1 MKIVTI
7 SAVVSAIISAIVSQ
21 FHNLPSD
28 IIEWLNGN
36 QGFCMILLTIGLVYF
51 SYRTCKI
58 AAKNIKTMREIEQER
73 CRPYMMLKTGIV
85 APCYC
90 KISLINLGS
99 SPAYD
104 IVVKS
109 NPIFCSSF
117 ANSEKTPIYFL
128 NNRLASIGPRG
139 ELSCIFEA
147 LHDKGVC
154 KKYEGSI
161 EYRDSKGKIY
171 NEIFVVDYSIYGK
184 RGDTL
189 PTENMTNDI
198 SLNLERINSTL
209 ISLKNMIP
217 KNKGGTTNGN

>member
-28 IIEWLNGN
+28 IIKWLDDK
-36 QGFCMILLTIGLVYF
+36 QGFCMVLLTIGLVYF

-73 CRPYMMLKTGIV
+73 YRPYMMLKTGVV

-90 KISLINLGS
+90 KISLINLGKL
-99 SPAYD
+99 PAYD

-109 NPIFCSSF
+109 NPIFCLSF
-117 ANSEKTPIYFL
+117 ACPEKTPIYFL
-128 NNRLASIGPRG
+128 NNKLASIGPGG
-139 ELSCIFEA
+139 ELSCIFES
-147 LHDKGVC
+147 LHDKDVC

-161 EYRDSKGKIY
+161 EYRDSKGKVY
-171 NEIFVVDYSIYGK
+171 NEMFVVDYSIYGK

-189 PTENMTNDI
+189 PTEDMTN
-198 SLNLERINSTL
+198 N
-209 ISLKNMIP
+209 ISLKLEHINNTLKSICLRNV
-217 KNKGGTTNGN
+217 KEG

>member
-1 MKIVTI
+1 MMFDCCWLSCFIDWCNHNSGFCSFLI
-7 SAVVSAIISAIVSQ
+7 SAVSVSASIVA
-21 FHNLPSD
+21 
-28 IIEWLNGN
+28 
-36 QGFCMILLTIGLVYF
+36 CY
-51 SYRTCKI
+51 I

-161 EYRDSKGKIY
+161 EYRDSRGKIY
-171 NEIFVVDYSIYGK
+171 NEMFVVDYSIYGN

-189 PTENMTNDI
+189 PTEDMTNDI
-198 SLNLERINSTL
+198 SLKLEQINSTL
-209 ISLKNMIP
+209 KSMK
-217 KNKGGTTNGN
+217 T